1 MVIVEPLSA
10 NKNTHF
16 TGDVKKQVMLAKISS
31 DERLKNNITQ
41 ITGPI
46 EKINSISG
54 YTFDWDEEK
63 QNTYKGRDYGV
74 IIQEIEKV
82 TSELVDTRQNGYSR
96 LDMINLFQF

>member
-1 MVIVEPLSA
+1 
-10 NKNTHF
+10 
-16 TGDVKKQVMLAKISS
+16 MLYAYASS

-74 IIQEIEKV
+74 IAQEIEKV
-82 TSELVDTRQNGYSR
+82 APELVDTRQNGYKG
-96 LDMINLFQF
+96 